1 MFKGKMQS
9 IKIKLIAIFLAI
21 NMIVVSLIAGYN
33 FFILYK
39 QNVYSLEHEKNI
51 MLNDYDRY
59 IKSQVRNILSLMK
72 THDQNLSQKG
82 IALPYRKEAVKEL
95 IRGIRY
101 QDDGYF
107 WIDDLQGTNV
117 LHPIVPK
124 IEGKNRYDFKDS
136 LGNLAIQNQIK
147 VASQPEGGFH
157 EFWFPRPGE
166 TEPAPKRGFAQTFEK
181 YQWIVSTGNYIDDI
195 QEAVDAQAAI
205 LNKSFW
211 RSIWINSL
219 ISIIVLVASVLL
231 LSIIGSNFTK
241 PIVALK
247 DFSEVIA
254 SGNLTDRINKKYLNS
269 KDELGVLAGSMM
281 MMSETLQ
288 DLIHQI
294 HTHISN
300 VANAVAE
307 LNTSA
312 TSISNS
318 SNEQAANLEETLA
331 SLEQISSAVSSNF
344 EESKNKISI
353 AHELIELTQQ
363 GEVSVKN
370 SISAME
376 KISEKTFLIE
386 EITNQT
392 NLLALNA
399 AIEAARAGSHGKGF
413 AVVADEVRKLA
424 EHSQEASKEISEISN
439 DSMKTIQETGV
450 SFQKIAPVIK
460 EAAEFMQNIQ
470 NSSEEQNNALEQ
482 LNNIMNS
489 LNQISQANAASSEQL
504 AATSET
510 LDENASEMLDTI
522 MVFKHT

>member
-1 MFKGKMQS
+1 MQS
-9 IKIKLIAIFLAI
+9 IKLKLILIFLLI
-21 NMIVVSLIAGYN
+21 NIVVVSLIAGYN
-33 FFILYK
+33 FFNLYQ
-39 QNVYSLEHEKNI
+39 QNSLSLEHEKNI
-51 MLNDYDRY
+51 MLDDYDRY
-59 IKSQVRNILSLMK
+59 IKSQVRNIISLIA
-72 THDQNLSQKG
+72 THEQNLSQKE
-82 IALPYRKEAVKEL
+82 IDLSQRKAAAKEL

-117 LHPIVPK
+117 LHPILPQ

-136 LGNLAIQNQIK
+136 LGNYAIQNQIK
-147 VASQPEGGFH
+147 VGTLPEGGFH

-166 TEPAPKRGFAQTFEK
+166 SEPSPKRGFAQSFEK

-195 QEAVDAQAAI
+195 QKAVDAQASVRNKNFWKSIAINSFISLAI
-205 LNKSFW
+205 LIA
-211 RSIWINSL
+211 SI
-219 ISIIVLVASVLL
+219 LL
-231 LSIIGSNFTK
+231 LSIIGNHLTK
-241 PIVALK
+241 PIIALK

-254 SGNLTDRINKKYLNS
+254 AGNLTDRIEEKHLAS

-300 VANAVAE
+300 VAKAVAE
-307 LNTSA
+307 LNSSA

-318 SNEQAANLEETLA
+318 SNQQAANLEETLA
-331 SLEQISSAVSSNF
+331 SLEQISVAVASNF
-344 EESKNKISI
+344 EESKNKAPL
-353 AHELIELTQQ
+353 AHELIQLTQV
-363 GEVSVKN
+363 GESSVSN
-370 SISAME
+370 SIVAME

-386 EITNQT
+386 EIANQT

-399 AIEAARAGSHGKGF
+399 AIEAARAGENGKGF

-424 EHSQEASKEISEISN
+424 EHSQEASKEISGISSE
-439 DSMKTIQETGV
+439 SMKTIQDTGAL
-450 SFQKIAPVIK
+450 FQKIAPIIQ
-460 EAAEFMQNIQ
+460 EAAKFMQNIQ
-470 NSSEEQNNALEQ
+470 TNSEEQNNALEQ

-489 LNQISQANAASSEQL
+489 LNQISQANAAASEQL

-510 LDENASEMLDTI
+510 LDNNASKMLDTI
-522 MVFKHT
+522 MVFKHS